1 MTAVPTALDA
11 GDGWRAVAGIRDA
24 LDRGRAR
31 PGGRAYATLRW
42 AGAAAFL
49 ALLTG
54 LIVTV
59 AIESSQAFAHS
70 GIGFVWSGTYDPGSN
85 HYAAGLLI
93 VGTVVTTLAAMVI
106 VVPVGLGVSI
116 FLSEQAP
123 RWIAAPVSSAI
134 DLLAA
139 VPSIVVGL
147 WALLV
152 LSPVF
157 AGHVEPFLHHLP
169 VLGFFFHGFA
179 YGPSII
185 LASVVLA
192 VMSLPSVVTLSRTA
206 LSAVPAADREAAMAL
221 GGTRWQVVRRAV
233 LPAARSGIAAALTL
247 AVGRALGE
255 SIAVAMVIGN
265 RPGIPHSLLAPGA
278 TLGSAIVNNFAEA
291 TPGLGTSSVIA
302 LGAVLLLLTL
312 LVNLGGQ
319 ALLRRGATDT
329 QTGRGAPAL
338 PRGPAVGIAGRDLP
352 ADPFGFAGSDLESV
366 IRLRARLHRNA
377 SGSLARRRA
386 AGGAMRVLCAAAALV
401 GAAPLVALVGYT
413 VARGA
418 KAISWG
424 FLTHSPTPPGV
435 PGGGVYPALV
445 GSAKIAGLGLG
456 IAAPVGL
463 FTALFIY
470 ERRGRIAG
478 AIRFG
483 AEVLTGVPSIIVGIF
498 AYALLVRPLHH
509 FGLLPAGFAIS
520 ALMIPIMVRA
530 DEEAMRTVDVDLWEA
545 GVALGARRSRVAR
558 TVVLRG
564 ALAGLLS
571 GNLLAVARGIGE
583 TAPLLFTVAAPTM
596 AATLFIY
603 SQGTQAIPSAQ
614 TTAWGAALVVL
625 SAVLLL
631 SVATRLLSWA
641 LTRKAG

>member
-1 MTAVPTALDA
+1 MTAMPTALDA
-11 GDGWRAVAGIRDA
+11 GGWRAVTGVREA
-24 LDRGRAR
+24 LDRARSR
-31 PGGRAYATLRW
+31 PGGRTYSALRW

-49 ALLTG
+49 ALLAG

-59 AIESSQAFAHS
+59 AIESGQAFARW
-70 GIGFVWSGTYDPGSN
+70 GVGFVWSGTCAPGSN
-85 HYAAGLLI
+85 QYAAGLLI
-93 VGTVVTTLAAMVI
+93 VGTIVTTFAAMAI
-106 VVPVGLGVSI
+106 VVPVGLGVSV

-123 RWIAAPVSSAI
+123 RWIAAPLSTAI

-157 AGHVEPFLHHLP
+157 ARHVEPFLHHLP
-169 VLGFFFHGFA
+169 VLGFVFHGFS

-185 LASVVLA
+185 LAAVVLA

-221 GGTRWQVVRRAV
+221 GATCWQVVRRAV

-265 RPGIPHSLLAPGA
+265 RPGVPHSLLAPGA

-291 TPGLGTSSVIA
+291 APGLGTSSVIA
-302 LGAVLLLLTL
+302 HGAVLRLRTL

-319 ALLRRGATDT
+319 ALLRRGAPTAPPA
-329 QTGRGAPAL
+329 RGAPAL
-338 PRGPAVGIAGRDLP
+338 PRRPAVGPFPTDVPAGPP
-352 ADPFGFAGSDLESV
+352 AFGGWDPEATA
-366 IRLRARLHRNA
+366 RLRARLRVNA
-377 SGSLARRRA
+377 PGSLTRRRA
-386 AGGAMRVLCAAAALV
+386 AGGAMQVLCAAAAVV

-413 VARGA
+413 LARGA
-418 KAISWG
+418 KAVSWT
-424 FLTHSPTPPGV
+424 FLTHAPTPPGL

-463 FTALFIY
+463 FTALFVY
-470 ERRGRIAG
+470 ERRGRLAG

-483 AEVLTGVPSIIVGIF
+483 AEVMTGVPSIIVGIF

-509 FGLLPAGFAIS
+509 FGLLPAAFAIS
-520 ALMIPIMVRA
+520 VLMTPIMIRA
-530 DEEAMRTVDVDLWEA
+530 NAEAMRSVDVDLWEA

-558 TVVLRG
+558 AVVLRG
-564 ALAGLLS
+564 ALPGILS
-571 GNLLAVARGIGE
+571 ANLLAVARGIGE

-603 SQGTQAIPSAQ
+603 SQGTEAIPSAQ
-614 TTAWGAALVVL
+614 TAAWGTALVVL
-625 SAVLLL
+625 AAVLVL